1 MEPIVQPVEAADAHR
16 RSWRFVAKRGAS
28 SQFVGSTIMVLS
40 TYAVAT
46 VTMNIGK
53 NIQERSI
60 SCSIKSQ
67 LCPLLTL
74 SSGKSPDLRMQDAGG
89 GDSVG
94 EDSGPR
100 AADHSRAALRER
112 QTRGGGA
119 EEETERGGDRQRSS
133 EHRGLEL
140 GPPGNSAHTCRRTV
154 TLSRTEHLQPHGQ
167 IRSSAEMAV
176 TSRPLLLLYAYF
188 LSELVLIGCTRS
200 EGVCLQDGKHKAT
213 PSPEPHLRE
222 CSLYADNSCC
232 TEEDVRDISHVPS
245 AANKN
250 EPWDKCGPLSAECEG
265 FLKRVS
271 CFYRCSPDAARW
283 PHPHRRSYIQAV
295 PLCHSFC
302 RDWFDACRMDMT
314 CARNW
319 ARDPRGQN
327 CTGTCVQYQQ
337 MYQHGRDLCE
347 SLWGD
352 AFMTVEDEPEEVG
365 AEGDGGR
372 PCGCLT
378 LSPSDKDVIAALRA
392 QQDDP
397 EELDTTKAGLPQ
409 YRAPCQTKLP
419 LQAGS
424 GRRGN
429 SVLRKRS
436 LVEDDGE
443 GSGSGSRL

>member
-1 MEPIVQPVEAADAHR
+1 M
-16 RSWRFVAKRGAS
+16 
-28 SQFVGSTIMVLS
+28 
-40 TYAVAT
+40 
-46 VTMNIGK
+46 
-53 NIQERSI
+53 
-60 SCSIKSQ
+60 C
-67 LCPLLTL
+67 
-74 SSGKSPDLRMQDAGG
+74 LR
-89 GDSVG
+89 
-94 EDSGPR
+94 
-100 AADHSRAALRER
+100 
-112 QTRGGGA
+112 
-119 EEETERGGDRQRSS
+119 
-133 EHRGLEL
+133 
-140 GPPGNSAHTCRRTV
+140 
-154 TLSRTEHLQPHGQ
+154 
-167 IRSSAEMAV
+167 
-176 TSRPLLLLYAYF
+176 
-188 LSELVLIGCTRS
+188 
-200 EGVCLQDGKHKAT
+200 DGKHKAT

-222 CSLYADNSCC
+222 CALYADNSCC
-232 TEEDVRDISHVPS
+232 TEEDIEDISHVPS
-245 AANKN
+245 VINKN
-250 EPWDKCGPLSAECEG
+250 EPWDKCGPLSPVCEG

-302 RDWFDACRMDMT
+302 RDWFDACRMDLT

-365 AEGDGGR
+365 EPGEAGDGGH

-397 EELDTTKAGLPQ
+397 EELDTTKTGLPQ

-419 LQAGS
+419 LQARS
-424 GRRGN
+424 GRKGN

-436 LVEDDGE
+436 VIVDDGE
-443 GSGSGSRL
+443 GSGSGL